1 MDQEF
6 TLFCF
11 ALHVKR
17 RPRDCPP
24 HLHSMLGKKG
34 FRGEPGWLRVSVEA
48 FSLFGQF
55 ATAGSGDATTIGI
68 GCCGMR
74 SWSGDAGPGEK
85 GGKVRTV
92 ISLGLSVSKI

>member
-11 ALHVKR
+11 AFHVKR
-17 RPRDCPP
+17 RPRECLP

-34 FRGEPGWLRVSVEA
+34 FQGETGWLRVSAEA

-55 ATAGSGDATTIGI
+55 TTAGPGDAATISV
-68 GCCGMR
+68 GCHRMR

-85 GGKVRTV
+85 GGKVKTV